1 MVMKNIIGDIGGF
14 LGKAGGDALGKVLGF
29 RKGGKVK
36 KVKKETLE
44 KMRRG
49 NRLVKGSKAAK
60 AYMAKIRR
68 MRK

>member
-14 LGKAGGDALGKVLGF
+14 LGKAGGDALGKMFGF
-29 RKGGKVK
+29 RKGTK
-36 KVKKETLE
+36 KVKKESPVLM
-44 KMRRG
+44 KRG
-49 NRLVKGSKAAK
+49 GKARLVKGSKAAK